1 MGELKLLEK
10 MVNILQEKEVPID
23 DLLNKIE
30 VDKLTIEQL
39 ISLYYGLYV
48 KIRERITSE

>member
-1 MGELKLLEK
+1 MRYRRLAIK
-10 MVNILQEKEVPID
+10 MLDILQKEEVPID

-39 ISLYYGLYV
+39 VSLYYRLFTEIE
-48 KIRERITSE
+48 KRMTIQ